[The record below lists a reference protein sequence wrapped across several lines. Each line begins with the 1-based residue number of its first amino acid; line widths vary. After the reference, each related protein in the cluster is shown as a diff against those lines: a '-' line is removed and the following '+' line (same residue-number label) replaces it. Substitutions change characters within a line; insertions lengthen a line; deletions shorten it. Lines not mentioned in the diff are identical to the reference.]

1 MRSAERLKDT
11 LRSAHTSSGRT
22 ESVAE
27 HTWRL
32 CLLAMLV
39 ARLTDDIDQ
48 LRLLQM
54 CVLHDLGEAI
64 GGDIPAIHQDPEAP
78 KSGQERADFL
88 KLVAPLDPATREA
101 FTDLWDEY
109 EAGDTKEARLAKAI
123 DKLETLIQHTQGR
136 NPPGFDYGFNLT
148 YGVDRT
154 ELNEVTRAI
163 RRMVDEETRNRAGGS
178 PPGVHPPAGEP
189 PA

>member
-39 ARLTDDIDQ
+39 ARLMDDIDE

-64 GGDIPAIHQDPEAP
+64 GGDIPAIHQDPDAP

-109 EAGDTKEARLAKAI
+109 EAAETKEARLAKAV

-136 NPPGFDYGFNLT
+136 NPPDFDYGFNLT

-154 ELNEVTRAI
+154 DMNEVTRAI
-163 RRMVDEETRNRAGGS
+163 RRIVDEETRNRAGGS
-178 PPGVHPPAGEP
+178 PPGIHPPAGEP